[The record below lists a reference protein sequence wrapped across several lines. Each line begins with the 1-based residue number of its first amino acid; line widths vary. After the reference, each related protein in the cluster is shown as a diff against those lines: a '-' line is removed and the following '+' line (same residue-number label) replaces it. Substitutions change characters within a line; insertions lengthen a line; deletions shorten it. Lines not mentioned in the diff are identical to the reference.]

1 MNDKS
6 EGIVLK
12 QRDFK
17 DNDYLL
23 TIITPDH
30 GSIRL
35 IARGAKKNNS
45 KNSYACSPL
54 TLADFIF
61 DLKEASLSLLKNVTV
76 VNTYKNIR
84 NDLEKIAIANLM
96 VDIINDITKETDG
109 DPLITQIIYDL
120 LKGSLLYL
128 NDHNHHNIVLGVFIS
143 NVLDVMGIS
152 PQVDGCCNCMSPK
165 VVSISLSSGGFV
177 CQNCGG
183 DQPKYDIDHLRKF
196 RLLNKAKPENLKI
209 LEDYEP
215 FAFSLVEILYRF
227 LEEYGDMRL
236 ASWKFLNEIMIKN

>member
-12 QRDFK
+12 QSDFK

-23 TIITPDH
+23 TIITPSY

-61 DLKEASLSLLKNVTV
+61 DLKDSSLSLLKNVTV

-109 DPLITQIIYDL
+109 DLQITQIIYEL
-120 LKGSLLYL
+120 LKESLWYL
-128 NDHNHHNIVLGVFIS
+128 NDRSHHNIVLGVFIS

-152 PQVDGCCNCMSPK
+152 PQVDSCCNCMNPK
-165 VVSISLSSGGFV
+165 IVSISLSSGGFV

-183 DQPKYDIDHLRKF
+183 DQPKYDIDYLKKF
-196 RLLNKAKPENLKI
+196 RLLNKARPKNLKV

-215 FAFSLVEILYRF
+215 FDFSLVEILYRF

-236 ASWKFLNEIMIKN
+236 ASWKFLKEIMIKN